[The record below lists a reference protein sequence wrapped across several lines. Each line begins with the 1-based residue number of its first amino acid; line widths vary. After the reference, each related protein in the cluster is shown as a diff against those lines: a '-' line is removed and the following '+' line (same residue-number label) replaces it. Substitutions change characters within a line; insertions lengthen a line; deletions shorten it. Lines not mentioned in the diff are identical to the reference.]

1 MAGTRSVTPPGTRP
15 DAQQQVVEWREHVLV
30 TAGYPPEIA
39 ERIAAS
45 DADLHLACDVL
56 ERGCSPELAEQILL

>member
-1 MAGTRSVTPPGTRP
+1 MAGTRSAAPQGTPPDTH
-15 DAQQQVVEWREHVLV
+15 QQVVEWREHVLV
-30 TAGYPPEIA
+30 NAGYPHEIA

-56 ERGCSPELAEQILL
+56 ERGCTPELAEQILL

>member
-1 MAGTRSVTPPGTRP
+1 MAGTRSATPPGTRP
-15 DAQQQVVEWREHVLV
+15 DAQQQVVEWREHVLE